1 MASSFHLW
9 ESDPLFSAAEIVQES
24 ADRMESIFRL
34 LWHERSLV
42 HGDHPDAKLLASIE
56 CHTRDLATTL
66 ETAKWQLEDFER
78 EVTLSAMPEKSETKQ
93 NVVSRHKE
101 FVRAIG
107 EHIVSVERSLEG
119 ICVGKTGRNM
129 EWVNLSEQDR
139 DGLALFLSGEKPVEN
154 VALCNS
160 EDQNMVRRFPD
171 PNASSSVKDE
181 IVEHST
187 RECISSNMNG
197 FVHID
202 HSSNSTE
209 NKLRNVDSHYSVPE
223 AQSFMQVAAFDKYNE
238 DECCDLE
245 ANETKGESSFP
256 NTKLRLHHSRM
267 SVLAS
272 LGNIL
277 YACGSRTRR
286 NFTKRWKDGEEQGH
300 SSPYIDVFHG
310 AQVIMVKDYNVAFP

>member
-24 ADRMESIFRL
+24 ADRMGSIFRL

-42 HGDHPDAKLLASIE
+42 HGDHPDTKLLASIE
-56 CHTRDLATTL
+56 CHTRDLATAL
-66 ETAKWQLEDFER
+66 ETANWQLEDFER
-78 EVTLSAMPEKSETKQ
+78 EVILSAMKEKSETKQ

-101 FVRAIG
+101 FIRAIRD
-107 EHIVSVERSLEG
+107 HIVSVQRSLEG
-119 ICVGKTGRNM
+119 ICVGKVGRNT
-129 EWVNLSEQDR
+129 EWVNLNEQDR

-154 VALCNS
+154 VAHYNS

-181 IVEHST
+181 IVEQST
-187 RECISSNMNG
+187 RQSMSSNMNVV
-197 FVHID
+197 VHLD
-202 HSSNSTE
+202 HSSDLKE
-209 NKLRNVDSHYSVPE
+209 NKLRNLGSHYSVQIGSE
-223 AQSFMQVAAFDKYNE
+223 APSFIQVAAFDGYNE

-245 ANETKGESSFP
+245 ANETKVESSFL
-256 NTKLRLHHSRM
+256 NNKLRLHHSKIN
-267 SVLAS
+267 VFAS

-277 YACGSRTRR
+277 YACGRRTSR

-300 SSPYIDVFHG
+300 SSPYIDLFHG
-310 AQVIMVKDYNVAFP
+310 AQGQYQK